1 MREDHRVQVS
11 RIGRSRALF
20 VLFVAITLGI
30 SIATVRH
37 YSSDTQ
43 FGVFTMSNLVGPT
56 AQSFLAGRGLSVC
69 TEAMGTPGNPI
80 CFHAARM
87 PVASLIV
94 ALGAR
99 LLGEDFTRVNVLKAV
114 LLLVPLYAGVYLA
127 WRSLPHSG
135 LRRLAISLVLIAP
148 FGITVFLSDVR
159 LMQVEEGYSYSLL
172 AFAVAVLLFAFRP
185 PMRSG
190 PLVAASLGLSVAG
203 LYLTKSSMLPLVI
216 ALVASYCIL
225 EWRWEAR
232 AIVLGL
238 VITAPICWA
247 LHQHHASGRYSIGTS
262 LDGLNLHKGNNPEFL
277 GHYPPP
283 PGHSLDDFDGDL
295 NRGRNFAD
303 EWSFD
308 DFHRQAGID
317 YIRTH
322 LPTTLHGEARKLG
335 ILFFSVHK
343 YGSSEVAGTVAL
355 VEVAGLVLFRMLQ
368 WTALAG
374 AIYWLCVGDISRRI
388 SGGIFLAVVA
398 AYVLPYF
405 VGFAYTRHASV
416 LIYPSA
422 LMCCRLLTDETLDRS
437 ATPS

>member
-1 MREDHRVQVS
+1 MREDPRVQTS
-11 RIGRSRALF
+11 KIGRPRALF

-30 SIATVRH
+30 SIATVWH
-37 YSSDTQ
+37 YSYGSQ
-43 FGVFTMSNLVGPT
+43 SGLFTLSNLVGPT
-56 AQSFLAGRGLSVC
+56 AQSFLAGRGFSVC
-69 TEAMGTPGNPI
+69 TQAMGTPGSPI

-87 PVASLIV
+87 PMATLIV
-94 ALGAR
+94 ALGVR
-99 LLGEDFTRVNVLKAV
+99 LLGDDVLHVNVLKSG
-114 LLLVPLYAGVYLA
+114 LLLVPLYAGAYLA

-135 LRRLAISLVLIAP
+135 LRRLAIPLILLAP

-172 AFAVAVLLFAFRP
+172 AFAVAVLLFATQP
-185 PMRSG
+185 AWRSG
-190 PLVAASLGLSVAG
+190 LLLAASFGASVAG

-216 ALVASYCIL
+216 ALVASYCVL
-225 EWRWEAR
+225 ERRWEAR

-238 VITAPICWA
+238 VIMAPICWA

-277 GHYPPP
+277 DHYPPL
-283 PGHSLDDFDGDL
+283 PGHSLDDFDSDL
-295 NRGRNFAD
+295 NRGQSFAD

-308 DFHRQAGID
+308 NVHRQAGID
-317 YIRTH
+317 YLRTH
-322 LPTTLHGEARKLG
+322 PSTTLYGDARKLW

-343 YGSSEVAGTVAL
+343 YGSSEVAGTVEM
-355 VEVAGLVLFRMLQ
+355 VEITGLVLFRILL

-374 AIYWLCVGDISRRI
+374 ATYWLYAGDRSRRLA
-388 SGGIFLAVVA
+388 GGTFLAIVA

-405 VGFAYTRHASV
+405 VGFAYTRHASL

-422 LMCCRLLTDETLDRS
+422 LMCCRLLAGETLEQS